1 MRRSPGMTLEFWVKQ
16 KTTEP
21 GPRSSYA
28 IVTVGVMNGTD
39 LGKVD
44 DTTYRQNAF
53 TLTGRIPRAE

>member
-44 DTTYRQNAF
+44 DKTYR
-53 TLTGRIPRAE
+53 